1 MQTKTKSTFRI
12 LALLMTLV
20 LLVGFLPMPARAAAD
35 AKPEKITLVGSDDA
49 LTYEFVDYLY
59 YSWEEIPR
67 YKVSVPESTTQ
78 VQLHGTVYVDAS
90 AGSGYCSEADLD
102 MNAMV
107 YKFEYWTAD
116 TVGAAAP
123 YTIETRTDGT
133 KPQNLSFV
141 KLKSSVSGSSDAF
154 ILQFEAQKAANPSNV
169 PTLTQD
175 LSAETVTYTSGD
187 AATALAVTATG
198 SGTLTYQ
205 WQVSTTSGSD
215 GFADIP
221 DATSSSYTS
230 STETPG
236 SYWYRAI
243 VSNTDEGKD
252 PASVTS
258 TATLVV
264 VNAVTGKYHVTITTS
279 IGYRTSEPMTF
290 TVTGPDGNPL
300 ALEADTTSGYAVYDF
315 YAAPGT
321 YTYQATAVKNEVTY
335 VLGTDSFEVIESSEL
350 QELELYL
357 VYVYASSSGWTG
369 DDFTTE
375 VKNSAGTVVKPG
387 QPYKFASYV
396 AYPYL
401 IPAGSYTYQI
411 LPSETRAAEGYLPST
426 VLSKTLNPQKTYTTW
441 STKLAQ
447 QVSVSFTVPKGAEL
461 TVTTAPAK
469 PYNQGTEVAGTA
481 DTTGENDVYTFS
493 LTAGSAYVYRAS
505 GTGLL
510 TNSGV
515 IDKAAKATIDLTG
528 TMGGSPS
535 AIVRDGSVDTA
546 DIRLSG
552 VDATGSLALPVGG
565 KSQITPLRLWQIGNN
580 SAATNKASYAL
591 EPDFHYSVVNLE
603 GSNVVSV
610 AEDGTI
616 TANSAGTALVLVTYD
631 AIHTGTMS
639 WTDNQNKTFSAIWPE
654 NTGVVVVEVGDNA
667 SGGPATGLTIGT
679 GTQKVSGTSLDAESD
694 VIYYTGSQ
702 GSYTFTPTPDATVS
716 VLNPSLSGSAV
727 SYGGFSPATA
737 HEDGSVTV
745 ALTEGRNIVKVSDGT
760 GSSYQVITAKP
771 VQVEISNLSTPGGEI
786 LPGDK
791 VQVKLTG
798 IYHPVGN
805 MGYLYNFSCRV
816 SYADPSGAS
825 VSGKALSSKRYL
837 FDTTSGDQCR
847 TFTLTIPTDWDAKN
861 PYVLTEGTLL
871 MGGNGKSVGSHR
883 TGLTSLGSSTP
894 YASSFTLGALPE
906 ITVPV
911 VAPKTGTLTFAVQD
925 DLEAAVEGATVTL
938 TNQRGNDTR
947 TLDTSLETS
956 IALPVGSWTY
966 TVTKAGYL
974 NATGTV
980 VVEEAPQT
988 LTPALA
994 LVTDIHIASLPTKT
1008 EYVEGTKLDTD
1019 GLVVEAVTRTGN
1031 VALEKSAYTV
1041 SPTKVLTIPEE
1052 TITVSY
1058 ESFTKTFS
1066 VTVTKEIIDLTTTLT
1081 DRDNQR
1087 NSRLTFDV
1095 FAKDA
1100 SGNKLAASRVSVTLN
1115 GKEVGVNWDDS
1126 TKTSYTLN
1134 FTQPGDNV
1142 VVVAVNSTKLTYHIN
1157 YIKVEEGQP
1166 VGKAVVSFEAFTL
1179 GGGYI
1184 VEPVYVDILQG
1195 ENGAMMLDR
1204 LITANSMTYSSTGSL
1219 ESGFYLSILKGDQL
1233 AAIDV
1238 TGNSIPAELKEML
1251 TANYFTISKRDNAT
1265 ELGEFDYTYGS
1276 GWMVC
1281 VNNVFPNVGFS
1292 DIYLSEGDVLRL
1304 QFTLA
1309 YGSDIGGGYAMGSGG
1324 GTSYYPLANK
1334 DALTAR
1340 VAEINAL
1347 KATDAQYL
1355 AKNNLTEAY
1364 NNAMA
1369 VLTNLT
1375 SGQET
1380 VDAALAALNK
1390 PTTEPEEPVA
1400 PTVTGYTVAAGE
1412 AVSVNVAETAKVTLT
1427 IGNTDETAYNAYHLT
1442 VSYDTDKLSY
1452 TGINTDA
1459 TVKDADGT
1467 LTISG
1472 YGADRTCGTDNLELS
1487 FTAKVPGETAVTV
1500 LTANID
1506 KSANAVT
1513 EDAPAATL
1521 TQAAATVIIGG
1532 YTVDLS
1538 EDFTGPGAVAPNAD
1552 YTFTARDPHY
1562 DYTFADT
1569 TMGGEK
1575 AEVTDN
1581 GDGTFTIKNV
1591 TGNLIIRD
1599 TKTPKSY
1606 QVTVTG
1612 DGASEVIAPATA
1624 TYLTDFSFT
1633 LEEDSAYNYQ
1643 LTVTV
1648 GGETL
1653 VATAENG
1660 GYTIPGASVTGDI
1673 VITVEKSLK
1682 PVTTTTVNFTG
1693 SGSADV
1699 VGGTSQTADIGQSFS
1714 FTITRAEGYDY
1725 TVTLAGEDLQPD
1737 ETGTYTIPGESVTA
1751 APITVTV
1758 EKTGHIDLEVS
1769 SYIELDGKTIWL
1781 VTASGTVTENMVLA
1795 YDGSAMFWSDKYQAY
1810 CYLVI
1815 SDQALDA
1822 VKAEAKVSLGE
1833 ASAEKVSIVY
1843 DCNVNGSQLVDINDA
1858 QLTYDMYNGK
1868 YASFEAVS
1876 MVKFLRA
1883 DTNGD
1888 KVVNTADAVAIV
1900 HSIK

>member
-1 MQTKTKSTFRI
+1 MQTKTKSPFRI
-12 LALLMTLV
+12 LALLLTLV
-20 LLVGFLPMPARAAAD
+20 LLVGFLPMPARAAAK
-35 AKPEKITLVGSDDA
+35 ATPEKITLVGSDTP
-49 LTYEFVDYLY
+49 LTYEYVDDLMFCWSDVPHY
-59 YSWEEIPR
+59 R
-67 YKVSVPESTTQ
+67 VSVPAGTES
-78 VQLHGTVYVDAS
+78 VHLYGYALVNAS
-90 AGSGYCSEADLD
+90 SGSGYCSEADLED
-102 MNAMV
+102 PNFFALD
-107 YKFEYWTAD
+107 YWTAD
-116 TVGAAAP
+116 KVGSSSP
-123 YTIETRTDGT
+123 YTIETRSDGT
-133 KPQNLSFV
+133 NERNLSLV
-141 KLKSSVSGSSDAF
+141 KLNSYVGGPSDGF
-154 ILQFEAQKAANPSNV
+154 FLEFVEEKESNPSAA

-175 LSAETVTYTSGD
+175 LSTETVTYTSGD
-187 AATALAVTATG
+187 EAAALSVAATG
-198 SGTLTYQ
+198 NGTLTYQ

-221 DATSSSYTS
+221 DATTSSYTP

-236 SYWYRAI
+236 SYWYRLL
-243 VSNTDEGKD
+243 VTNTDEGKD

-258 TATLVV
+258 AVTPVV
-264 VNAVTGKYHVTITTS
+264 VNAVAGKYHVTITTS
-279 IGYRTSEPMTF
+279 IGYRTAEPMTF
-290 TVTGPDGNPL
+290 TLKDSTGTPVEL
-300 ALEADTTSGYAVYDF
+300 TADTTSGYAVYDF
-315 YAAPGT
+315 YTAPGT
-321 YTYQATAVKNEVTY
+321 YTYQATAVKNDVTY
-335 VLGTDSFEVIESSEL
+335 VLGTDSFEVIESTET

-357 VYVYASSSGWTG
+357 AYVYATNYDWTG

-375 VKNSAGTVVKPG
+375 VKNTAGTVMKPG

-411 LPSETRAAEGYLPST
+411 LPSEARAAEGYLPST
-426 VLSKTLNPQKTYTTW
+426 VISKNLTSQKTYTTW

-447 QVSVSFTVPKGAEL
+447 QVSITFTVPKGAEL

-493 LTAGSAYVYRAS
+493 LTAGSSYVYRVS

-515 IDKAAKATIDLTG
+515 IDKAATQAIDLTG

-552 VDATGSLALPVGG
+552 VDATGSLALTVGG
-565 KSQITPLRLWQIGNN
+565 KSKITPLRLWQIGNN

-610 AEDGTI
+610 ADDGTI

-631 AIHTGTMS
+631 AIRTGTMS

-667 SGGPATGLTIGT
+667 SGGPATGITIGT
-679 GTQKVSGTSLDAESD
+679 GTQKVSGAGLDAESD

-702 GSYTFTPTPDATVS
+702 GSYTFTPTPGATVS
-716 VLNPSLSGSAV
+716 VLNPSLSGSTV
-727 SYGGFSPATA
+727 SYGGFSPATV
-737 HEDGSVTV
+737 HEDDSVTV

-760 GSSYQVITAKP
+760 GTSYQVITARP
-771 VQVEISNLSTPGGEI
+771 VQVEISNLSTPDGDI
-786 LPGDK
+786 HPGDK
-791 VQVKLTG
+791 IQVKLTG

-816 SYADPSGAS
+816 SYANPSGAS

-847 TFTLTIPTDWDAKN
+847 AFTFTIPTDWDAKT
-861 PYVLTEGTLL
+861 PYILTDGTLL
-871 MGGNGKSVGSHR
+871 MAGNGKSVGSHR
-883 TGLTSLGSSTP
+883 TGLTGLGSSTP
-894 YASSFTLGALPE
+894 YVSNFTLGALPE

-938 TNQRGNDTR
+938 TNERGNDTR

-956 IALPVGSWTY
+956 IDLPVGSWTY
-966 TVTKAGYL
+966 TVTKTGYL
-974 NATGTV
+974 SATGTV
-980 VVEEAPQT
+980 VVEETPQT

-994 LVTDIHIASLPTKT
+994 LVTDINLASLPTKT

-1031 VALEKSAYTV
+1031 VTLEKSAYTV
-1041 SPTKVLTIPEE
+1041 SPTKVQTIPEE

-1100 SGNKLAASRVSVTLN
+1100 SGNKLSASRVSVTLN
-1115 GKEVGVNWDDS
+1115 GEEVGVNWDDS
-1126 TKTSYTLN
+1126 VKTSYTLN
-1134 FTQPGDNV
+1134 FTKPGDNV

-1157 YIKVEEGQP
+1157 YVQVEEGQP

-1184 VEPVYVDILQG
+1184 VEPVYVDILEG

-1219 ESGFYLSILKGDQL
+1219 ASGFYLSILKGEQL

-1238 TGNSIPAELKEML
+1238 TGESIPAELKEML
-1251 TANYFTISKRDNAT
+1251 TANGFSIDKRPEAT

-1347 KATDAQYL
+1347 KTEDTQYL
-1355 AKNNLTEAY
+1355 AKNNLTDAY

-1369 VLTNLT
+1369 ALTDLT
-1375 SGQET
+1375 SSQET
-1380 VDAALAALNK
+1380 VDAALAAL
-1390 PTTEPEEPVA
+1390 TITEPDPEEPVA
-1400 PTVTGYTVAAGE
+1400 PIVTDYTVTAVETVN
-1412 AVSVNVAETAKVTLT
+1412 VNVAETAKVTLT
-1427 IGNTDETAYNAYHLT
+1427 IGNEGETTYNAYHLT
-1442 VSYDTDKLSY
+1442 VSYDSTKLTY

-1487 FTAKVPGETAVTV
+1487 FTAQAPGEAPVTV

-1513 EDAPAATL
+1513 EDAPEAKLA
-1521 TQAAATVIIGG
+1521 QAVTTVIVGG

-1538 EDFTGPGAVAPNAD
+1538 EDFTGPGAVAPGAD
-1552 YTFTARDPHY
+1552 YTFTAKDPHY

-1575 AEVTDN
+1575 AEVIDN
-1581 GDGTFTIKNV
+1581 KDGTFTIRNV
-1591 TGNLIIRD
+1591 TGNLVIRD
-1599 TKTPKSY
+1599 TKTPKNY
-1606 QVTVTG
+1606 KVTVKG
-1612 DGASEVIAPATA
+1612 DGAAEVTAPATA

-1633 LEEDSAYNYQ
+1633 LEEDNAYTYQ

-1648 GGETL
+1648 GGEPL
-1653 VATAENG
+1653 VATLENDT
-1660 GYTIPGASVTGDI
+1660 YTIPGASVTGDI
-1673 VITVEKSLK
+1673 VITVDKTLK
-1682 PVTTTTVNFTG
+1682 PVTTTTVTFTG

-1714 FTITRAEGYDY
+1714 FTITKAEGFDY
-1725 TVTLAGEDLQPD
+1725 TVTLNGEDLQPD
-1737 ETGTYTIPGESVTA
+1737 ETGTYTIPAESVTA

-1769 SYIELDGKTIWL
+1769 TYIELNGKTIWL
-1781 VTASGTVTENMVLA
+1781 VTASGTVTESMVLA
-1795 YDGSAMFWSDKYQAY
+1795 YDGNAMFWSDKYQAY

-1843 DCNVNGSQLVDINDA
+1843 DCDVNGSGLVDINDA
-1858 QLTYDMYNGK
+1858 QLTYDMYKGK
-1868 YASFEAVS
+1868 YDSFEAVS

-1888 KVVNTADAVAIV
+1888 KVVNTTDAAAIV
-1900 HSIK
+1900 NAIK